1 METSGHRDFVSTN
14 MACHSSKKERLPSC
28 IRLRL
33 SWQPP
38 EGCSN
43 SENLSLPFHGDDLG
57 AARMVVCI
65 FLAQLYILE
74 MKMIVVLSSKSKA
87 VSRADNLE
95 MTFAL
100 VSGAP
105 LI

>member
-1 METSGHRDFVSTN
+1 MQQFR
-14 MACHSSKKERLPSC
+14 
-28 IRLRL
+28 
-33 SWQPP
+33 
-38 EGCSN
+38 
-43 SENLSLPFHGDDLG
+43 NLSLPFHGDDLG

-65 FLAQLYILE
+65 FVAQLCILE

-95 MTFAL
+95 MSFAL
-100 VSGAP
+100 VPGAP